1 MSVAHHHHQ
10 DQAAGR
16 VGCAIVTISDSR
28 TAADDRSGPVIRE
41 ILERAGHPVHAAEI
55 VPDEVDAIQQTVR
68 MLVAR
73 PDIVAI
79 MMTGGTGIAARD
91 VTIESLA
98 VLWTKELPGFGELF
112 RALSFD
118 EVGSAS
124 MLSRATAGII
134 DGVFVAV
141 LPGSPKACRL
151 ALERLIVPEL
161 GHIAG
166 LLGGGA

>member
-1 MSVAHHHHQ
+1 VADHHHQ
-10 DQAAGR
+10 DRASGQ
-16 VGCAIVTISDSR
+16 VGCAIVTVSDSR
-28 TAADDRSGPVIRE
+28 SSGDDRSGAVIRE
-41 ILERAGHPVHAAEI
+41 QLEGAGHPIRAGEI
-55 VPDEVDAIQQTVR
+55 VPDEQDAIQAVVR
-68 MLVAR
+68 KLTARADVA
-73 PDIVAI
+73 AI
-79 MMTGGTGIAARD
+79 MITGGTGIAERD

-98 VLWTKELPGFGELF
+98 RLWTKELPGFGEIF
-112 RALSFD
+112 RTLSFE

-124 MLSRATAGII
+124 MLSRATAGVI

-166 LLGGGA
+166 LLGRV